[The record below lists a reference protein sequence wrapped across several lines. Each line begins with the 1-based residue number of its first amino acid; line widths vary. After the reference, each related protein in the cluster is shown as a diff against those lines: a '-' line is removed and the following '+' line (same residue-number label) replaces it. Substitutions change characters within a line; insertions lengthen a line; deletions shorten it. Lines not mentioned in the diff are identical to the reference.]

1 MCGII
6 GYVGNKPAMPIL
18 INALL
23 SMEYRGYDSAGVAL
37 IEQENLRLVRAPGK
51 MANLLK
57 KIGDDHGLAT
67 VGIGHTRW
75 ATHGAPT
82 EINAHPHL
90 DCQGKI
96 ALLHNGIIENYLE
109 IKTKLQAQ
117 GHIFRSDTDTEVLP
131 HLLEHYYQGDL
142 GAAMRKVVTEL
153 RGAYAIVAICVQEPG
168 KLVAARQDSPLIV
181 GLGDKEFFFASDMA
195 ALVEHTR
202 EMMVLQ
208 NGDVAEL
215 CEEGVT
221 VYHNNQKVGRRILHV
236 EWDKEAAQKGGYPHY
251 MIKEIHEQGVAL
263 RQTLRGRLERNAAAI
278 DLGELDFSEEYIRG
292 VNKIAIVACGT
303 AYHAGLVGKYALEK
317 MLRLPVEVDI
327 ASEFRYRDPLVNS
340 QTLVIVVSQSGET
353 ADTLAALRES
363 KKRGAKVLAICN
375 VVASSIALE
384 ADYVLFTYAGKETAV
399 ASTKAYSTQL
409 MIFYMFAIYLAAR
422 LGKLNAS
429 EQQKL
434 TEELCALPEKVQQLL
449 SDTEKRIKALTEKL
463 FLEGRQDCFFIGRG
477 LDNYVAM
484 EGALKLKEIS
494 YIHAEAYAA
503 GELKHGTIALIEP
516 GTPVI
521 ALCTQQ
527 SLQEKMISNIK
538 ELQARGAYVAGL
550 CFLGNEQIEQVCE
563 ETLQVPETIDLLAPI
578 LSVVPLQ
585 MLAYYAALAR
595 ECDVDQP
602 RNLAKS
608 VTVE

>member
-6 GYVGNKPAMPIL
+6 GYVGKKQAMPIL
-18 INALL
+18 INAML

-37 IEQENLRLVRAPGK
+37 LEQGELRLIRAPGK
-51 MANLLK
+51 MTNLQE
-57 KIGDDHGLAT
+57 KIGDNYGVAT

-75 ATHGAPT
+75 ATHGVPS

-90 DCQGKI
+90 DCKGEI
-96 ALLHNGIIENYLE
+96 AVLHNGIIENYLE
-109 IKTKLQAQ
+109 IKERLQEQ
-117 GHIFRSDTDTEVLP
+117 GHTFRSETDTEVLP
-131 HLLEHYYQGDL
+131 HLLEHYYEGDL

-153 RGAYAIVAICVQEPG
+153 RGAYAIVAISLHEPR

-181 GLGDKEFFFASDMA
+181 GLGEGEFFFASDMA

-215 CEEGVT
+215 SDVGVT
-221 VYHNNQKVGRRILHV
+221 VYYKDQKVGRKILHV
-236 EWDKEAAQKGGYPHY
+236 DWDKEAAQKGGYPHY
-251 MIKEIHEQGVAL
+251 MLKEIHEQSAAL
-263 RQTLRGRLERNAAAI
+263 RQAMRGRLA
-278 DLGELDFSEEYIRG
+278 LGTLTITLDELDFSEAYLREI
-292 VNKIAIVACGT
+292 NKIAIVACGT

-317 MLRLPVEVDI
+317 LLRLPVEVDI

-409 MIFYMFAIYLAAR
+409 MVLYALAVYLAAR
-422 LGKLNAS
+422 LGKIGSA
-429 EQQKL
+429 EQQRI
-434 TEELCALPEKVQQLL
+434 TEELCALPDKARQILG
-449 SDTEKRIKALTEKL
+449 STEERIIELTEKL
-463 FLEGRQDCFFIGRG
+463 FPAGLNSCFFIGRG

-516 GTPVI
+516 GTPVL
-521 ALCTQQ
+521 ALCTQKP
-527 SLQEKMISNIK
+527 LLEKMISNIR
-538 ELQARGAYVAGL
+538 EL
-550 CFLGNEQIEQVCE
+550 
-563 ETLQVPETIDLLAPI
+563 
-578 LSVVPLQ
+578 
-585 MLAYYAALAR
+585 
-595 ECDVDQP
+595 
-602 RNLAKS
+602 
-608 VTVE
+608 

>member
-6 GYVGNKPAMPIL
+6 GYVGQKQAMPIL

-37 IEQENLRLVRAPGK
+37 IEQGKLRLVRAPGK
-51 MANLLK
+51 MPNLLK
-57 KIGDDHGLAT
+57 KIGDAYGQAT

-75 ATHGAPT
+75 ATHGVPSEA
-82 EINAHPHL
+82 NAHPHI
-90 DCQGKI
+90 DCRGEI
-96 ALLHNGIIENYLE
+96 AILHNGIIENYLE
-109 IKTKLQAQ
+109 LKERLQAQ

-131 HLLEHYYQGDL
+131 HLLEHYYEGDL
-142 GAAMRKVVTEL
+142 GVAMQKVVAEL
-153 RGAYAIVAICVQEPG
+153 RGAYAMVAICRHDPR

-181 GLGDKEFFFASDMA
+181 GLGEGEYFFASDMA

-208 NGDVAEL
+208 NGDVAEISD
-215 CEEGVT
+215 EGVT
-221 VYHNNQKVGRRILHV
+221 VYHNGHKVGRKIIHV
-236 EWDKEAAQKGGYPHY
+236 DWDKEMAQKSGYPHF
-251 MIKEIHEQGVAL
+251 MIKEIYEQGEAL
-263 RQTLRGRLERNAAAI
+263 RRVLSGRATPGAAVINLE
-278 DLGELDFSEEYIRG
+278 ELDISGEYLHGI
-292 VNKIAIVACGT
+292 NKIAIVACGT
-303 AYHAGLVGKYALEK
+303 AYHAGLVGKYTLEK
-317 MLRLPVEVDI
+317 LLRLPVEVDV

-340 QTLVIVVSQSGET
+340 QTLVIVISQSGET

-363 KKRGAKVLAICN
+363 KKRGAKVVAVCN
-375 VVASSIALE
+375 VLASSIALE
-384 ADYVLFTYAGKETAV
+384 ADHVLFTYAGPEIAV

-409 MIFYMFAIYLAAR
+409 MVLYMLAIYLAAR
-422 LGKLNAS
+422 LGMVEAE
-429 EQQKL
+429 EQKRL
-434 TEELCALPEKVQQLL
+434 IDELCALPDKVQQILNGL
-449 SDTEKRIKALTEKL
+449 EQSILALTERM
-463 FLEGRQDCFFIGRG
+463 FPAGRQEAFFIGRG

-494 YIHAEAYAA
+494 YVHAEAYAA
-503 GELKHGTIALIEP
+503 GELKHGTIALIVP
-516 GTPVI
+516 DMPVL

-527 SLQEKMISNIK
+527 PLVEKMISNIR
-538 ELQARGAYVAGL
+538 ELQARGAYVTGIAFEGV
-550 CFLGNEQIEQVCE
+550 EQVTQVCQ
-563 ETLQVPETIDLLAPI
+563 ETVLLPATIDLLAPV

-585 MLAYYAALAR
+585 MLAYYTACSR